1 MASADEIARM
11 SKIERI
17 AEALRRSIPHLPAE
31 GKAMV
36 ESMLDPTML
45 TLIGGTLLV
54 WIGSHAFGV
63 GEFVDLV
70 LLGAG
75 VVTLGFSAFDGAK
88 ALCDFATR
96 AVGARSESDLDQAGQ
111 SFARAVLILGVS
123 TVQAILLHGQ
133 ARTAIARG
141 TPQVHPMPDVGP
153 TPPAG
158 NQLRLS
164 RPATLPG
171 RAVGGTTG
179 FGEIA
184 IARDQTL
191 TEQRITLLHELVH
204 RYFTPR
210 VGPLRRLRA
219 ELKMSAYARSA
230 ILRYLEEAL
239 AEGYAQLRVNG
250 LAAGLRAWRFPLRFG
265 YVTISQVAAE
275 GRAIGTIV
283 LGGTTFH
290 VSISLGAIPSS

>member
-1 MASADEIARM
+1 MILPSASVDGAGTVPGSAASDAQCPILFADDQPPLACPPSDLSRCRETAMVGQPWRLRTK
-11 SKIERI
+11 SLGCRGSSASPRHCDGPFRI
-17 AEALRRSIPHLPAE
+17 LPAE

-210 VGPLRRLRA
+210 VGPLRRLRVRRA
-219 ELKMSAYARSA
+219 LFCSAATR
-230 ILRYLEEAL
+230 L
-239 AEGYAQLRVNG
+239 V
-250 LAAGLRAWRFPLRFG
+250 
-265 YVTISQVAAE
+265 
-275 GRAIGTIV
+275 
-283 LGGTTFH
+283 
-290 VSISLGAIPSS
+290 

>member
-290 VSISLGAIPSS
+290 VSISLGAIPSN

>member
-17 AEALRRSIPHLPAE
+17 AEALRRSVPHLPAE

-45 TLIGGTLLV
+45 TVIGGTLLV
-54 WIGSHAFGV
+54 WIGSHAFGI

-75 VVTLGFSAFDGAK
+75 VVTLGLSAFDGAK
-88 ALCDFATR
+88 ALYDFATR
-96 AVGARSESDLDQAGQ
+96 AVSARSESDLDQAGQ
-111 SFARAVLILGVS
+111 SFARAVLILGAS

-133 ARTAIARG
+133 ARAAIARG
-141 TPQVHPMPDVGP
+141 APHVHPMPNVGP

-171 RAVGGTTG
+171 RAVGGPTG

-219 ELKMSAYARSA
+219 EVKMSAYARSA

-265 YVTISQVAAE
+265 YVTVSQVAAE
-275 GRAIGTIV
+275 GRAVGTIV

-290 VSISLGAIPSS
+290 VSISLGAIPSN

>member
-11 SKIERI
+11 SKLERI
-17 AEALRRSIPHLPAE
+17 AEALRRSIAHLPAE
-31 GKAMV
+31 GRAMV
-36 ESMLDPTML
+36 ESMLDPTSL
-45 TLIGGTLLV
+45 ALIGGTLVV
-54 WIGSHAFGV
+54 WIGSHAFGI

-75 VVTLGFSAFDGAK
+75 VVTLGFSALEGAK
-88 ALCDFATR
+88 ALYDFATG
-96 AVGARSESDLDQAGQ
+96 AFGARSESDLDQAGQ
-111 SFARAVLILGVS
+111 SFAKAVLILGVS

-133 ARTAIARG
+133 ARATLARG
-141 TPQVHPMPDVGP
+141 RPQLYPPPEVGP

-158 NQLRLS
+158 NQLRIS

-179 FGEIA
+179 FGEIS

-204 RYFTPR
+204 RYFSPR
-210 VGPLRRLRA
+210 TGPLRRLRA
-219 ELKMSAYARSA
+219 ELKMSAYARSVL
-230 ILRYLEEAL
+230 LRYLEEAL

-250 LAAGLRAWRFPLRFG
+250 LAAGLRAYRFPLRFG
-265 YVTISQVAAE
+265 YVTVSQLAAE
-275 GRAIGTIV
+275 GKAIGTII

-290 VSISLGAIPSS
+290 VSVSLGASPSD

>member
-1 MASADEIARM
+1 
-11 SKIERI
+11 
-17 AEALRRSIPHLPAE
+17 
-31 GKAMV
+31 
-36 ESMLDPTML
+36 
-45 TLIGGTLLV
+45 
-54 WIGSHAFGV
+54 
-63 GEFVDLV
+63 
-70 LLGAG
+70 
-75 VVTLGFSAFDGAK
+75 
-88 ALCDFATR
+88 
-96 AVGARSESDLDQAGQ
+96 
-111 SFARAVLILGVS
+111 
-123 TVQAILLHGQ
+123 
-133 ARTAIARG
+133 
-141 TPQVHPMPDVGP
+141 MPDVGP

-184 IARDQTL
+184 IAGDQTM

-210 VGPLRRLRA
+210 IGPLRRLRA

-230 ILRYLEEAL
+230 ILRYLEEVL

-250 LAAGLRAWRFPLRFG
+250 LAAGLRAWRFALRFG
-265 YVTISQVAAE
+265 YVTISQVAVE
-275 GRAIGTIV
+275 GRAVGTIV

-290 VSISLGAIPSS
+290 VWISLGAIPSN

>member
-1 MASADEIARM
+1 M

-88 ALCDFATR
+88 ALYDFATR

-133 ARTAIARG
+133 ARAAIARG

-184 IARDQTL
+184 IARDQTM

-250 LAAGLRAWRFPLRFG
+250 LAAGLRAWKFPLRFG

-275 GRAIGTIV
+275 GRSVGTIV

-290 VSISLGAIPSS
+290 VSISLGAIPSN